1 MHRYYQNSV
10 VKEPSNFNKFSKLP
24 KAKKVAKMT
33 ILWRSFILR
42 AFFTIL
48 DYQEEDEYITLSL
61 KSGASL
67 HLLAETASWHEFRL
81 FLRGQRTPRP
91 FRHYPRV
98 EETVPDVSTALW
110 KFNPGEPDLESCSTA
125 GQFHVHEPAWDPATD
140 TCSTEGQPLSE
151 KSGRERFPSWESDE
165 DSASTHSISLS
176 DIARAR
182 RRRPSDRPKIRDLFD
197 EIRHTIG
204 EEEHRA
210 LQAQWGEA
218 NWSD

>member
-1 MHRYYQNSV
+1 
-10 VKEPSNFNKFSKLP
+10 
-24 KAKKVAKMT
+24 MT
-33 ILWRSFILR
+33 IVWRSFILR

-48 DYQEEDEYITLSL
+48 VCQEEDEYITLSL

-67 HLLAETASWHEFRL
+67 HLLAYTASWHEFRL
-81 FLRGQRTPRP
+81 FLRRQGAPRP

-110 KFNPGEPDLESCSTA
+110 KFNPGSPIWRVAQLRANFMYMSQRGTRQLTLA
-125 GQFHVHEPAWDPATD
+125 RPR
-140 TCSTEGQPLSE
+140 GQPPSE
-151 KSGRERFPSWESDE
+151 KSGRERFLSWERDE

-204 EEEHRA
+204 EEEYRA
-210 LQAQWGEA
+210 LQAQWGEG
-218 NWSD
+218 NWSDEYDESSTNSGAES